1 MLRAT
6 RPGLEPGLIVPKT
19 IVLPLDDRV
28 IYLILRMYDTTYPS
42 LYATIQYSTTL
53 YSNCN

>member
-1 MLRAT
+1 
-6 RPGLEPGLIVPKT
+6 
-19 IVLPLDDRV
+19 
-28 IYLILRMYDTTYPS
+28 LRMYDTTYPS